1 MAEEEKDE
9 VLDKKAAKAQEKA
22 ARAEAKAQKKS
33 GPEKGKRVK

>member
-22 ARAEAKAQKKS
+22 ARAEAS